1 MDRRYSKR
9 YSRRALVHMTVRHT
23 GIVRV
28 THWINT
34 LAFLA
39 LVVSGTAILL
49 AHPRLYW
56 GETGA
61 FGSPALIDLPL
72 PLNLD
77 QSGWGRSLHFLSAWI
92 CVVNGLAYTC
102 SGLITGHFNNMPS
115 IYSALQRSAYLIVV
129 FTLLPLMIL
138 SGLAMS
144 PAVTSAFPIFVRI
157 LGGYQSARTIHFFT
171 TNILVMFLL
180 AHVTMVYLSGFRT
193 RMRGMITG
201 HI

>member
-1 MDRRYSKR
+1 
-9 YSRRALVHMTVRHT
+9 MTLRHT
-23 GIVRV
+23 AIVRL

-34 LAFLA
+34 LVFLA
-39 LVVSGTAILL
+39 LVVSGAAILL
-49 AHPRLYW
+49 APPPLYW

-61 FGSPALIDLPL
+61 FGSPALVDLPL

-92 CVVNGLAYTC
+92 CVVNGLAYAC
-102 SGLITGHFNNMPS
+102 SGLITGHFKNMPA
-115 IYSALQRSAYLIVV
+115 IYNGVQRSAYLIVV
-129 FTLLPLMIL
+129 FAMLPLMIV

-144 PAVTSAFPIFVRI
+144 PAVTSAFPIFVRT

-171 TNILVMFLL
+171 TNVLVVFLL
-180 AHVTMVYLSGFRT
+180 AHVTMVYISGFRS

-201 HI
+201 QI

>member
-1 MDRRYSKR
+1 MTEIAQAT
-9 YSRRALVHMTVRHT
+9 ALHLQDVERLNTLKHSLATR
-23 GIVRV
+23 I

-34 LAFLA
+34 VAFVA
-39 LVVSGTAILL
+39 LLISGVAILL

-77 QSGWGRSLHFLSAWI
+77 QSGWGRSLHFLSAWV
-92 CVVNGLAYTC
+92 CVVNGAAYVC
-102 SGLITGHFNNMPS
+102 SGLISGHFTNLPA
-115 IYSALQRSAYLIVV
+115 IYNGVQRSAYLVVV
-129 FTLLPLMIL
+129 FALLPLMIV

-144 PAVTSAFPIFVRI
+144 PAVTAALPIFVRI

-171 TNILVMFLL
+171 TNVLVVFLL
-180 AHVTMVYLSGFRT
+180 AHVTMVYLSGFKS
-193 RMRGMITG
+193 RMRGMI
-201 HI
+201 